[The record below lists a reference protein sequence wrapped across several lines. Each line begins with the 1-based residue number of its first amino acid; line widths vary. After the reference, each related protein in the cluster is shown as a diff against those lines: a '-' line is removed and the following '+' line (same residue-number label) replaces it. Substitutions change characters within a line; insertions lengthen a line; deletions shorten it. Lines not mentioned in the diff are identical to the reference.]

1 MVPALVWLPEDA
13 LALRCSVE
21 EVGTLR
27 PDVDVL
33 ERLGPGREDQQLAR
47 RYAPL
52 AVAHLARL
60 AAGEGRSAV
69 AACLALLE
77 RAYGPPAAAE
87 GENAHASAGNSPA
100 MPSWL
105 TEQRLRDAYQGMQ
118 WGTDGRHA
126 ERQRTDD

>member
-33 ERLGPGREDQQLAR
+33 ERLQTGREDQQLAR

-69 AACLALLE
+69 SACLAILD
-77 RAYGPPAAAE
+77 RAYGPSAAFEPPPERPA
-87 GENAHASAGNSPA
+87 SPA
-100 MPSWL
+100 MPPWL
-105 TEQRLRDAYQGMQ
+105 TEQRLRDAYQGME
-118 WGTDGRHA
+118 WGTDNPH
-126 ERQRTDD
+126 TDD